1 MSAQGGLATDAMLAR
16 LERRAMVFCLV
27 AVVGALLVTRGDWR
41 FSLAVLAGGG
51 LMWLSYRTIR
61 GSIEGLA
68 ALATGSAP
76 PADAGGPADGERR
89 GRAAARHVARFVGRY
104 ALLGFLAYV
113 SMSRL
118 RLHPVGLI
126 VGVTSAVAAA
136 FVEAAG
142 ALTGASRPGAR

>member
-1 MSAQGGLATDAMLAR
+1 MRPGGSDALLAR
-16 LERRAMVFCLV
+16 LERRAVIFCL
-27 AVVGALLVTRGDWR
+27 ATAGGALAVTGGEWR
-41 FSLAVLAGGG
+41 FSLGVLAGGF
-51 LMWLSYRTIR
+51 LMWMNYRIIR
-61 GSIEGLA
+61 GSIDGLID
-68 ALATGSAP
+68 LAV
-76 PADAGGPADGERR
+76 
-89 GRAAARHVARFVGRY
+89 GRAAPAGGGEPVAEPSPRRGGVGHVVRFVGRY

>member
-1 MSAQGGLATDAMLAR
+1 MTAAGPLRPDVLLER
-16 LERRAMVFCLV
+16 LERRALIFCGATAV
-27 AVVGALLVTRGDWR
+27 AALAVTGGDWR
-41 FSLAVLAGGG
+41 FSLAVLVGGG

-68 ALATGSAP
+68 ALAIGAP
-76 PADAGGPADGERR
+76 APAAGDDATADVP
-89 GRAAARHVARFVGRY
+89 RARTAAGHILRFVGRY

-142 ALTGASRPGAR
+142 ALTGTFRPGAR

>member
-1 MSAQGGLATDAMLAR
+1 VSATGVLPTDAMLAR
-16 LERRAMVFCLV
+16 LERRAVVFCGV
-27 AVVGALLVTRGDWR
+27 AAVGALAVTRGDWR
-41 FSLAVLAGGG
+41 FAAAVAVGGG

-61 GSIEGLA
+61 GSIEGLV
-68 ALATGSAP
+68 ALATGRSAP
-76 PADAGGPADGERR
+76 PADGDQAAEPPRA
-89 GRAAARHVARFVGRY
+89 RAAARHVARFVGRY

-142 ALTGASRPGAR
+142 ALTGASRPGER

>member
-1 MSAQGGLATDAMLAR
+1 MTGLRPARADVLLER
-16 LERRAMVFCLV
+16 LERRALVFCV
-27 AVVGALLVTRGDWR
+27 ATAAGALVVTGGGWW
-41 FSLAVLAGGG
+41 FSLAVLVGGG

-61 GSIEGLA
+61 SSIEGLA
-68 ALATGSAP
+68 DLATGTAAPVGGEDGAGDAP
-76 PADAGGPADGERR
+76 PARTAAG
-89 GRAAARHVARFVGRY
+89 HILRFVGRY

-142 ALTGASRPGAR
+142 ALTGTFRPGAR